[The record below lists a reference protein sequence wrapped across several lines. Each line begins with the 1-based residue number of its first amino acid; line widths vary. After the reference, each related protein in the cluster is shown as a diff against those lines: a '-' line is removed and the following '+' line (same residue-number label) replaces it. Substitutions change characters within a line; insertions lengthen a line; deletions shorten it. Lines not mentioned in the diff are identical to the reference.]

1 MTWALRI
8 RRGAAVVAVVFAAV
22 AALGAAT
29 AEGSSTN
36 IGWGKCDRQFQCG
49 TLQVPLLSFPPGDY
63 RLEIKITDKPSG
75 KTVTQNVNFSVA
87 AS

>member
-1 MTWALRI
+1 
-8 RRGAAVVAVVFAAV
+8 
-22 AALGAAT
+22 
-29 AEGSSTN
+29 
-36 IGWGKCDRQFQCG
+36 
-49 TLQVPLLSFPPGDY
+49 VPLLSFPPGDY